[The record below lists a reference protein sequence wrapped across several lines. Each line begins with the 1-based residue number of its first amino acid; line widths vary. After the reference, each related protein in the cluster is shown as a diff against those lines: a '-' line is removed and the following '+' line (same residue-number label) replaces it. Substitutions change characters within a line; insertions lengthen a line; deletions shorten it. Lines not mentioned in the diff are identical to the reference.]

1 MFPLLAGVVGF
12 LLVPREVGVVLKW
25 ASPENGELPAP
36 RREEPALSIPGID
49 AILAAEGREKLL
61 LLAKA
66 IPTMDG
72 ADLALLLQKLIDQED
87 DSDIAF
93 AAAVRTVLHHW
104 LEFDPEAVVDFVKK
118 KSGPRVPSLP
128 DLLRQ
133 WQAIDSSAAL
143 AWAEANGLT
152 HYVSAAS
159 LCRDHFRELVA
170 RDRPAALREAS
181 RLTEH
186 QEVAYVAIVETWATE
201 EPEAAIR
208 WATAL
213 TDPVVRERVLPVLL
227 DTLAEAG
234 HPERAI
240 ALAHELDD
248 PSLVDSGYYSTFLPK
263 WIESDEAGIGS
274 WYGAS
279 VKDAES
285 AKALLKNRWIK
296 FFCYGTSSHPNHKY
310 PLFALSAL
318 TAASPWISTLG
329 NSVYDNQLG
338 PALARTFQIVAR
350 EDLGAASACLTR
362 LAPEVLS
369 ASLISSY
376 VEGWATT
383 EPEKALAF
391 AEHLP
396 VEYQT
401 EGRSSRNL
409 RSSSIHKVFQE
420 WSKREPSAAAQHVDA
435 NVELQPYGR
444 TVVEIWSE
452 QDPQAAL
459 DWIGEKPQEEQVP
472 LLTASLGQIIQHDL
486 EAGLELIEKLPSE
499 DQQRH
504 RRTAMQEWMKQSAE
518 EASAYMRDFELDE
531 YYQDTF
537 AALGRA
543 WNEEDLAALGDYLTS
558 LEPGTNRDAAVA
570 ALSLRLIDRVEPDFP
585 LALEWIESINDAEFR
600 GEQRKWAQGLWW
612 VKAPTARK
620 EHP

>member
-1 MFPLLAGVVGF
+1 MFPLLAGVAGF
-12 LLVPREVGVVLKW
+12 LLVPQEVGVVLEG

-36 RREEPALSIPGID
+36 RREERALPIPGID
-49 AILAAEGREKLL
+49 AILDAEGREKLL

-66 IPTMDG
+66 VPTMDG
-72 ADLALLLQKLIDQED
+72 ADLASLLQKLIAQED

-104 LEFDPEAVVDFVKK
+104 VEFDPEAVMDFVKK
-118 KSGPRVPSLP
+118 NSGPRVPSLP

-143 AWAEANGLT
+143 AWAEANGRT
-152 HYVSAAS
+152 HYVSGAS
-159 LCRDHFRELVA
+159 LCRDYFRELVA

-213 TDPVVRERVLPVLL
+213 TDPAARKRVLSVLL
-227 DTLAEAG
+227 DTLVEAG
-234 HPERAI
+234 NLDRAI
-240 ALAHELDD
+240 ELAHELDD
-248 PSLVDSGYYSTFLPK
+248 PSLVDSGYYSKFLPK
-263 WIESDEAGIGS
+263 WIELDQAGVGTWI
-274 WYGAS
+274 GAS

-285 AKALLKNRWIK
+285 AKALLGNRWVK
-296 FFCYGTSSHPNHKY
+296 SFVYGISKDCKY

-318 TAASPWISTLG
+318 TAASPWLAPLG
-329 NSVYDNQLG
+329 KSVYDNQLG
-338 PALARTFQIVAR
+338 PALARTFQVVAR

-396 VEYQT
+396 VEYQK
-401 EGRSSRNL
+401 EGRSSRNF

-444 TVVEIWSE
+444 TVVETWSE

-459 DWIGEKPQEEQVP
+459 DWIGEKPPEEQVP
-472 LLTASLGQIIQHDL
+472 LLTASLRQIIQHDL
-486 EAGLELIEKLPSE
+486 EAGLELIEKLPPE

-518 EASAYMRDFELDE
+518 EASAYMRAFELDE

-570 ALSLRLIDRVEPDFP
+570 ALSWRLIDRVEPDFP
-585 LALEWIESINDAEFR
+585 LALEWIESINGAELR
-600 GEQRKWAQGLWW
+600 GEQREWLQNLWRI
-612 VKAPTARK
+612 KASETRK
-620 EHP
+620 ERP